1 MIIHARIVQRVNYNQ
16 KQELEMKKFL
26 RFLKDKSGAT
36 AIEYGLIAAFIS
48 LVIVAGA
55 TVASPALKSIW
66 DGIGSS
72 LAAADQAL
80 P

>member
-1 MIIHARIVQRVNYNQ
+1 VNYNQ

-36 AIEYGLIAAFIS
+36 AIEYGLIVAFLS

-66 DGIGSS
+66 DGLGVTMV
-72 LAAADQAL
+72 AAEKAS
-80 P
+80 

>member
-1 MIIHARIVQRVNYNQ
+1 
-16 KQELEMKKFL
+16 MKKFL

-55 TVASPALKSIW
+55 TVASPALKNIW
-66 DGIGSS
+66 DGIGTS
-72 LAAADQAL
+72 LVAADAAS